1 MGVEGATLQALIGAG
16 GALGGPVLSQ
26 LFAPEGQELS
36 SFEGR
41 GRVDPVSMLS
51 QANWLINRLGQATA
65 NRAGQPI
72 SLPSSY
78 VQQPGAFSGGGL
90 PMPIGLVAS
99 DPALAN
105 PSLLSLPGMEDFAGM
120 FDHIEDWQSGLV
132 DNKGDAGRGD
142 APDDKFGG
150 GSGDRADDKLDQDGS
165 GRFASTI
172 TPAGQAA
179 SAAMDAGP
187 RRRSS
192 GGNLVRTAD
201 LINADEGT
209 SDLDQ
214 GYGAAQLLLDALRE
228 GSTQR
233 TGALI

>member
-1 MGVEGATLQALIGAG
+1 MGDPATIQAAIAAG

-41 GRVDPVSMLS
+41 GRVDPVSLLS
-51 QANWLINRLGQATA
+51 QANWLNNAVGRAVT
-65 NRAGQPI
+65 NRAASPI

-78 VQQPGAFSGGGL
+78 VQQPGAYSGGGL

-120 FDHIEDWQSGLV
+120 FDHLDNQGVPSVTGPGGTDPDQPEPDQPAAFTPNIGQSV
-132 DNKGDAGRGD
+132 
-142 APDDKFGG
+142 
-150 GSGDRADDKLDQDGS
+150 GS
-165 GRFASTI
+165 
-172 TPAGQAA
+172 A
-179 SAAMDAGP
+179 SANATSGP
-187 RRRSS
+187 RRRS
-192 GGNLVRTAD
+192 GGNLVRAAD
-201 LINADEGT
+201 LIDADDGT
-209 SDLDQ
+209 ADLDQ
-214 GYGAAQLLLDALRE
+214 GYGAAQLLLEAIQN
-228 GSTQR
+228 GATQR